1 MKTLLLGIKIHQDRE
16 EERNA
21 VSPDEM
27 ITQRILVTHVSGDP
41 FSFKTETRSFA
52 DNCLQLIYHRQR
64 FAFWSNFFK
73 NF

>member
-41 FSFKTETRSFA
+41 LSFKTETR
-52 DNCLQLIYHRQR
+52 
-64 FAFWSNFFK
+64 
-73 NF
+73 